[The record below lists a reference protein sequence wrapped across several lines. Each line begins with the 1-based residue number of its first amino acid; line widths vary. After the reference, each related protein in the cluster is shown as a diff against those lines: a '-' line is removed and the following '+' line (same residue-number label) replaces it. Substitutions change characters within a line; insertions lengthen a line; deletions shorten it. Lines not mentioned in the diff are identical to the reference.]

1 MAVSIH
7 ELKLNTSEFP
17 IHKWAI
23 FRKDKEIKG
32 LRGDVRRYVAQVIP
46 QIDAGFA
53 EKGHLWME
61 TS

>member
-1 MAVSIH
+1 MDYAEAYI
-7 ELKLNTSEFP
+7 
-17 IHKWAI
+17 WYA
-23 FRKDKEIKG
+23 
-32 LRGDVRRYVAQVIP
+32 AQVIL